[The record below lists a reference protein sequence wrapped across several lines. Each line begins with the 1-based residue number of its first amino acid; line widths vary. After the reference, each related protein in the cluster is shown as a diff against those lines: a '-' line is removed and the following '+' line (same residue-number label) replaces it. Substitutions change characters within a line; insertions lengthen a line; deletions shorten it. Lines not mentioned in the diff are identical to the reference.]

1 MTDAAL
7 FVELRNE
14 YHVLTGYFADKRW
27 GLARLT
33 EEVTKL
39 REKREAADARRAAEE
54 TIKAA
59 EKAERDARIAARGSV
74 EEFVAKKDLEESERK
89 LSWLLRRAMG
99 EIEREE
105 RKLKDFANSMSENPL
120 YALSWSKDVF
130 SVCAKA
136 AVAKELLKAFEMGAT
151 FEEWQEEAR
160 RNAMRLARN
169 PSMSTSPTSN
179 LVDTYICAAW
189 ADAASESLI

>member
-14 YHVLTGYFADKRW
+14 YHVLTGDFADKRW
-27 GLARLT
+27 GLSRLT
-33 EEVTKL
+33 EEVSKL
-39 REKREAADARRAAEE
+39 REVKAVIDAARAAEE
-54 TIKAA
+54 TRKAV
-59 EKAERDARIAARGSV
+59 EKSERDARVAYRGSV
-74 EEFVAKKDLEESERK
+74 EEFIGKRDLEESERK

-99 EIEREE
+99 DIEREAK
-105 RKLKDFANSMSENPL
+105 KLKDFAKSMSENPL

-130 SVCAKA
+130 DASAKA
-136 AVAKELLKAFEMGAT
+136 AVAKELVKAFEAGAT

-160 RNAMRLARN
+160 RNAMRMARN

-179 LVDTYICAAW
+179 LVDMCVCAAW

>member
-1 MTDAAL
+1 MTDASL

-14 YHVLTGYFADKRW
+14 YHVLTCEFADRRW
-27 GLARLT
+27 GVARLT
-33 EEVTKL
+33 EEVAKL
-39 REKREAADARRAAEE
+39 REAKAVKDTARAAEE
-54 TIKAA
+54 ARKAV

-74 EEFVAKKDLEESERK
+74 EEFTTKRDLEDSERK

-99 EIEREE
+99 EIEHEAK
-105 RKLKDFANSMSENPL
+105 KLKDFAKSMSENPL

-130 SVCAKA
+130 DASAKA
-136 AVAKELLKAFEMGAT
+136 AVAKDLVGAFEAGVT

-160 RNAMRLARN
+160 LNAMRMARS
-169 PSMSTSPTSN
+169 PAMSTSPTSN
-179 LVDTYICAAW
+179 LVDTYLCAAW

>member
-14 YHVLTGYFADKRW
+14 YHVLTGYFSDKRW

-39 REKREAADARRAAEE
+39 REKREAADAQRAAEE
-54 TIKAA
+54 AIKAA

-89 LSWLLRRAMG
+89 LSWLIRRALG
-99 EIEREE
+99 AIEREE
-105 RKLKDFANSMSENPL
+105 TKLKDFAKSMSENPL

-130 SVCAKA
+130 AVSANA
-136 AVAKELLKAFEMGAT
+136 AVAKELLKAFAAGAT
-151 FEEWQEEAR
+151 LEEWKEEAR
-160 RNAMRLARN
+160 RNALRMARN

-179 LVDTYICAAW
+179 LVDTYVCAAW

>member
-1 MTDAAL
+1 MTDAIL
-7 FVELRNE
+7 VELRKE
-14 YHVLTGYFADKRW
+14 YHVLTGDFADKRW
-27 GLARLT
+27 GFNRLA
-33 EEVTKL
+33 EEVAKL
-39 REKREAADARRAAEE
+39 RAAKFIKDAARAAEE
-54 TIKAA
+54 ARNAA
-59 EKAERDARIAARGSV
+59 KKAERDARIVSRGSV
-74 EEFVAKKDLEESERK
+74 EEFIAKRDLEDSERK
-89 LSWLLRRAMG
+89 LSWLIRRAMG
-99 EIEREE
+99 AIEREAK
-105 RKLKDFANSMSENPL
+105 KLEDFAKSMSENPL

-130 SVCAKA
+130 EISAKA

-179 LVDTYICAAW
+179 LVDTYVCAAW

>member
-27 GLARLT
+27 GLPRLT

-39 REKREAADARRAAEE
+39 REKREAANAWRAAEE
-54 TIKAA
+54 ARMAA
-59 EKAERDARIAARGSV
+59 EKAERDARIASRGSV

-89 LSWLLRRAMG
+89 LSRLIRRALG
-99 EIEREE
+99 AIEREE
-105 RKLKDFANSMSENPL
+105 TKLKDFAKSMLENPL

-130 SVCAKA
+130 AVSANA
-136 AVAKELLKAFEMGAT
+136 AVAKELLKAFAAGAT
-151 FEEWQEEAR
+151 LEEWKEEAR
-160 RNAMRLARN
+160 RNALRMARN

-179 LVDTYICAAW
+179 LVDAYLGAAW
-189 ADAASESLI
+189 AEAADESAF